1 MASTLNPYLNFRGE
15 AREALAFYASVF
27 GGEPVMSTFGE
38 SGMAD
43 DPALADQIMHGQLD
57 TPQGFTLM
65 VSDTPPSMPMTVG
78 DSISVSL
85 SGDDHAE
92 LSGFW
97 TGLVD
102 GGSVTVPLEAAPWG
116 DTFGMLKDRFG
127 VNWLVN
133 IAGTAA
139 AT

>member
-1 MASTLNPYLNFRGE
+1 MPSKLNPYLNFRGE
-15 AREALAFYASVF
+15 ARAALAFYATVF
-27 GGEPVMSTFGE
+27 GGDPVLSTFGE
-38 SGMAD
+38 SGMGD

-65 VSDTPPSMPMTVG
+65 VSDTPPSMPLTVG

-97 TGLVD
+97 DRLVD
-102 GGSVTVPLEAAPWG
+102 GGTVTVPLETAPWG
-116 DTFGMLKDRFG
+116 DTFGMLTDRFG

-133 IAGTAA
+133 IAGAGSS
-139 AT
+139 